1 MVPRPLL
8 AVSVTAALSLLGDS
22 MLYAVLPA
30 YYPTWGLPLFG
41 VGIIL
46 SANRFIRLLS
56 NPVAGR
62 WFQRV
67 GPIPPF
73 LTGAVGAALT
83 TAAYALVHGLVPFL
97 FSRLAW
103 GCCWSLIRL
112 GGYTA
117 ALEFSTAA
125 TRGRLMGIFS
135 GVSRLGSL
143 AGTLLG
149 GVLADL
155 VGPRPTLGLFAL
167 ATAGGGLLAWAELRG
182 VGWGG
187 WKGAPGGQQAP
198 AAEGGILWGRS
209 YPVYLAGF
217 ASGFLGPGLVTST
230 LGLVLRETTGD
241 ATGIASLTGALLA
254 TRWAIDLGFS
264 PTAGYLSDR
273 LGRLRIA
280 LTALATFGVALALLG
295 FVRVLPLVLAAA
307 VLAYLSDIALAVVL
321 DALAGDLAPVRA
333 RAWAM
338 SVFATFKDL
347 GSASGPLLGYALI
360 GWLGL
365 AGGYIL
371 GIGLAG
377 AAALGLAL
385 KAATLAAA
393 ETSPGTST
401 DDRT

>member
-30 YYPTWGLPLFG
+30 YYPEWGLPLFG

-46 SANRFIRLLS
+46 SVNRFIRLLS

-62 WFQRV
+62 WFQRA
-67 GPIPPF
+67 GPKTPF
-73 LTGAVGAALT
+73 LTGALGAALT
-83 TAAYALVHGLVPFL
+83 TAAYALVHGLGPFAV
-97 FSRLAW
+97 SRLAW

-149 GVLADL
+149 GLLADL
-155 VGPRPTLGLFAL
+155 AGPRPTLGLFAL

-182 VGWGG
+182 VGRGG
-187 WKGAPGGQQAP
+187 WKAGPAGQPAPRVGGGP
-198 AAEGGILWGRS
+198 LWGRY

-217 ASGFLGPGLVTST
+217 ASGFLGPGLVAST
-230 LGLVLRETTGD
+230 LGLVLRETTGS
-241 ATGIASLTGALLA
+241 AAGIASLTGALLA
-254 TRWAIDLGFS
+254 VRWAVDLGFS

-273 LGRLRIA
+273 LGRLR
-280 LTALATFGVALALLG
+280 VALAAFGAALAALG
-295 FVRVLPLVLAAA
+295 FVRLLPLVLAAA
-307 VLAYLSDIALAVVL
+307 VLAYLADVALAVVL
-321 DALAGDLAPVRA
+321 DALAGDLAPMGA

-365 AGGYIL
+365 AGGYVL

-385 KAATLAAA
+385 KAAALTAQP
-393 ETSPGTST
+393 SPGSLR
-401 DDRT
+401 DDGA

>member
-30 YYPTWGLPLFG
+30 YYPEWGLPLFG

-62 WFQRV
+62 WFQRA
-67 GPIPPF
+67 GPKPPF

-83 TAAYALVHGLVPFL
+83 TAAYALVHGLVPFVV
-97 FSRLAW
+97 SRLAW

-117 ALEFSTAA
+117 VLEFSTAA

-143 AGTLLG
+143 TGTLLG

-155 VGPRPTLGLFAL
+155 VGPRLTLGLFAL

-182 VGWGG
+182 VGRGG
-187 WKGAPGGQQAP
+187 WKAAPAGQVPAP
-198 AAEGGILWGRS
+198 AAEGGPLWGRS

-217 ASGFLGPGLVTST
+217 VSGFLGPGLVTST
-230 LGLVLRETTGD
+230 LGLVLREATGN
-241 ATGIASLTGALLA
+241 AAGIASLTGALLA

-273 LGRLRIA
+273 LGRLRVA
-280 LTALATFGVALALLG
+280 LTALAAFGAALALLG
-295 FVRVLPLVLAAA
+295 FVRFLPLVLAAA
-307 VLAYLSDIALAVVL
+307 VLAYLADVTLAVVL

-365 AGGYIL
+365 AGGYVL

-385 KAATLAAA
+385 KAVTLTAQPL
-393 ETSPGTST
+393 PGTLR
-401 DDRT
+401 DDGA

>member
-1 MVPRPLL
+1 MVPQALL

-22 MLYAVLPA
+22 MLYAVLPT
-30 YYPTWGLPLFG
+30 YYPEWGLPLFG

-46 SANRFIRLLS
+46 SVNRFIRLIS

-62 WFQRV
+62 WFQRA
-67 GPIPPF
+67 GPRIPF
-73 LTGAVGAALT
+73 LAGAFGAVPT
-83 TAAYALVHGLVPFL
+83 TGAYALVHGLVPFVI
-97 FSRLAW
+97 SRLAW

-117 ALEFSTAA
+117 VLEFSTAG

-149 GVLADL
+149 GLLADL

-167 ATAGGGLLAWAELRG
+167 ATAGGGLLAWAGLRG
-182 VGWGG
+182 VG
-187 WKGAPGGQQAP
+187 PGGSWKAP
-198 AAEGGILWGRS
+198 AADHQPPSGIALRWAAS

-217 ASGFLGPGLVTST
+217 VSGFLGPGLVTST
-230 LGLVLRETTGD
+230 LGLVLRESTGGV
-241 ATGIASLTGALLA
+241 AGIATLTGALLA

-264 PTAGYLSDR
+264 PTSGYLSDR
-273 LGRLRIA
+273 LGRLRVA
-280 LTALATFGVALALLG
+280 LTALGAFGIALGVLG
-295 FVRVLPLVLAAA
+295 FIRFLPLVLAAA
-307 VLAYLSDIALAVVL
+307 VLAYLADVALAVVL

-338 SVFATFKDL
+338 SVYATFKDL

-371 GIGLAG
+371 GIGLAA
-377 AAALGLAL
+377 AAALSLAVKSPSL
-385 KAATLAAA
+385 LAAVEHQQGA
-393 ETSPGTST
+393 HHDG
-401 DDRT
+401 